1 MREMDRLKLTLNI
14 VPNDIGAKEVDVRRS
29 LVVAN
34 LLAEIQD
41 KFNLDGTL
49 ELQEEKGRPLEPSES
64 LDRLGVAD
72 GATLVCDRVVED
84 TGTADAIASGV
95 RESIEGQF
103 KRVYLEEEHTLTE
116 YDVTW
121 QPAVVGRID
130 RRDPS
135 KNRLLAV
142 DLESI
147 EDLPTVSRHHA
158 CITLKGGK
166 FYIEPLSPRNPT
178 YLDGKV
184 LKMHRKVP
192 MAAGARLQVGNVF
205 LTFNVIG

>member
-1 MREMDRLKLTLNI
+1 MDRLKLTLNI
-14 VPNDIGAKEVDVRRS
+14 LPNDVGVKEVDVRKS

-41 KFNLDGTL
+41 RFNLDGTL
-49 ELQEEKGRPLEPSES
+49 ELKVEQGAPLEVSES

-72 GATLVCDRVVED
+72 GAKLVCDRVVED
-84 TGTADAIASGV
+84 TGTADAIARGV

-103 KRVYLEEEHTLTE
+103 KRVYLQEEHTLTE

-121 QPAVVGRID
+121 QPAVVGRLD
-130 RRDPS
+130 HRDPS
-135 KNRLLAV
+135 NNRLLAV

-158 CITLKGGK
+158 CITLKNGK
-166 FYIEPLSPRNPT
+166 FYIEPLSPRNPS

-184 LKMHRKVP
+184 LKMMRRYP
-192 MAAGARLQVGNVF
+192 IAAGARVQVGNIF
-205 LTFNVIG
+205 LTFNVIS